1 MNNLDEGVEFLPAM
15 NSKKMEKRG
24 PRRPVVITVL
34 IIVFLL
40 VSLTTGLLFWHFKYR
55 NIPVQKVFNGHLRV
69 LNWEFLDAYE
79 NSSSPEFSMLA
90 RKVKSTVEEIYKNHA
105 DIGPYHKETVITAF
119 SEGSVIAYYWSEFL
133 VPKYREESLNR
144 AIADKQ
150 SLVQRWNPRLR
161 NPMLKVESVIAFP
174 VDPSIAHSARDN
186 SCMFSLHA
194 KEGEVTSFTTPGFPN
209 SPYPNNALCYWA
221 LRADASST
229 ISLTFK
235 TLELEPC
242 RDDSDYI
249 KVYDSLSPVEPHALV
264 RLCGNYA
271 PSYNLTFLSSQNV
284 MLVTLVTN
292 KEGRFPGF
300 KAEFFQLPKLK
311 ACGETL
317 KGDSGTFTTPY
328 YPAHYP
334 PDMDC
339 VWNIEV
345 PSIKNVKVRF
355 NMFFVLEPGIPVS
368 SCTKDYVQINGTRY
382 CGERSQFVV
391 ASTTNKIELRF
402 HSDQSYTDT
411 GFSAEFLSYDSSD
424 RELKPWGWGGES
436 DFPEMWSCP
445 SSVFTL
451 PCKLGSSLFQGH
463 SSMPCFTENLLVF
476 LLCSAVSRHRKLCR
490 RDVEGTPRGLMCGF
504 VPFSLSACPGK
515 FTCNTG
521 RCIDRSMRCDGWLD
535 CVDGSDERSCTCTE
549 QQFKCQNGW
558 CKPRF
563 WVCDNVNDCG
573 DNSDELQC
581 TGQTTV
587 PCKEYTYKCRS
598 GHCISKQNPECD
610 GEQDCEDHSDED
622 NCNCGLR
629 SYVRKSRIVGGQ
641 NSDVGEWPWQVSLHV
656 KGQGHI
662 CGASLVSASWL
673 VSAAHCFLPLQGIRY
688 SDPSLWTA
696 YLGLTDQGDRSGPNV
711 QTRKIKRIISHP
723 FFNDYTYDYDIAVLE
738 LQSPVTF
745 TAVVQPICLPDAT
758 HNFPVGKDLW
768 VTGWGATAE
777 GGTGAAILQKA
788 EIRLINQ
795 TVCNQLLTDQLTPRM
810 MCVGIL
816 TGGVDACQGDSGGP
830 LVSVEPSSRM
840 FLAGVVSWGDGC
852 AQRNKPGVYSRLTS
866 LRDWIQEHTGL

>member
-1 MNNLDEGVEFLPAM
+1 QDMNNLEEGVEFLPAM

-24 PRRPVVITVL
+24 PKCWVVLTGVVVGI
-34 IIVFLL
+34 LL
-40 VSLTTGLLFWHFKYR
+40 VSLVTGLLVWHFKYR
-55 NIPVQKVFNGHLRV
+55 NAAVRKVFNGHLRI
-69 LNWEFLDAYE
+69 LNWDFLDAYE
-79 NSSSPEFSMLA
+79 NSSSPEFIMLA
-90 RKVKSTVEEIYKNHA
+90 KKVKSTVEDIYRDHG

-133 VPKYREESLNR
+133 VPKYREESLDR
-144 AIADKQ
+144 AMADKQ
-150 SLVQRWNPRLR
+150 SLVQKLNTRLR
-161 NPMLKVESVIAFP
+161 NPVLQVESVVAFP
-174 VDPSIAHSARDN
+174 ADPTIAYSSRDN
-186 SCMFSLHA
+186 ICMFALHA
-194 KEGEVTSFTTPGFPN
+194 KEGEITTFTTPGFPN
-209 SPYPNNALCYWA
+209 SPYPNNALCYWT
-221 LRADASST
+221 LRADANSI

-242 RDDSDYI
+242 TDDSDYI
-249 KVYDSLSPVEPHALV
+249 KVYNSLSPVEPHALV

-300 KAEFFQLPKLK
+300 KAEFFQLPKMK
-311 ACGETL
+311 VCGGVLRGER
-317 KGDSGTFTTPY
+317 GTFTTPY

-334 PDMDC
+334 PAMDC

-345 PSIKNVKVRF
+345 PSRKNVKVRF

-368 SCTKDYVQINGTRY
+368 SCTKDYVQINSTRY

-391 ASTTNKIELRF
+391 ASTTGRIEVRF

-411 GFSAEFLSYDSSD
+411 GFSAEYLSYDSSD
-424 RELKPWGWGGES
+424 P
-436 DFPEMWSCP
+436 
-445 SSVFTL
+445 
-451 PCKLGSSLFQGH
+451 
-463 SSMPCFTENLLVF
+463 
-476 LLCSAVSRHRKLCR
+476 
-490 RDVEGTPRGLMCGF
+490 
-504 VPFSLSACPGK
+504 CPGQ

-535 CVDGSDERSCTCTE
+535 CVDGSDERSCTCTDE
-549 QQFKCQNGW
+549 QFRCQNGW
-558 CKPRF
+558 CKPKF

-581 TGQTTV
+581 SCAADSFKCSNGKCVPSARKCDGKDDCGDGSDEGTCGKGVQATV
-587 PCKEYTYKCRS
+587 SCKEYTYKCRS

-610 GEQDCEDHSDED
+610 GEQDCEDNSDED
-622 NCNCGLR
+622 NC
-629 SYVRKSRIVGGQ
+629 
-641 NSDVGEWPWQVSLHV
+641 
-656 KGQGHI
+656 I
-662 CGASLVSASWL
+662 CG
-673 VSAAHCFLPLQGIRY
+673 VSAAFQRAGTGTGAIGKGVVGLNWNRASSKVRSKEEVPSNHSMCPVTPRY

-696 YLGLTDQGDRSGPNV
+696 YLGLTDQGDRSGANV
-711 QTRKIKRIISHP
+711 QMRKIKRIISHP
-723 FFNDYTYDYDIAVLE
+723 YFNDYTYDYDIAVME
-738 LQSPVTF
+738 LQTPVTF
-745 TAVVQPICLPDAT
+745 SSVVQPICLPDAT

-777 GGTGAAILQKA
+777 GGSGASVLQKA
-788 EIRLINQ
+788 EIRIINQ

-866 LRDWIQEHTGL
+866 LRDWIQQQTGL

>member
-1 MNNLDEGVEFLPAM
+1 MERAPPASAASVRYSTQLQDMNNLDEGVEFLPAM

-24 PRRPVVITVL
+24 PKRRVVITVL

-55 NIPVQKVFNGHLRV
+55 NTPVQKVFNGHLRV

-90 RKVKSTVEEIYKNHA
+90 KKVKSTVEEIYKNHA

-133 VPKYREESLNR
+133 VPKYREESLDR
-144 AIADKQ
+144 AMADKQ

-174 VDPSIAHSARDN
+174 VDPSIAHAARDK

-221 LRADASST
+221 LRADASSS

-264 RLCGNYA
+264 KLCGNYA
-271 PSYNLTFLSSQNV
+271 PSYNLTFLSSQNI

-300 KAEFFQLPKLK
+300 KAEFFQLPKMK
-311 ACGETL
+311 ACGGTL

-334 PDMDC
+334 PDTDC

-424 RELKPWGWGGES
+424 P
-436 DFPEMWSCP
+436 
-445 SSVFTL
+445 
-451 PCKLGSSLFQGH
+451 
-463 SSMPCFTENLLVF
+463 
-476 LLCSAVSRHRKLCR
+476 
-490 RDVEGTPRGLMCGF
+490 
-504 VPFSLSACPGK
+504 CPGK

-535 CVDGSDERSCTCTE
+535 CVDGSDERSCTCTD
-549 QQFKCQNGW
+549 QQFRCQNGW
-558 CKPRF
+558 CKPKF

-581 TGQTTV
+581 SCAADSFKCNNGKCVPSTQKCDGKDDCGDGSDEGGCSTVGQTIV

-598 GHCISKQNPECD
+598 GRCISKQNPECD
-610 GEQDCEDHSDED
+610 GEQDCEDNSDED

-656 KGQGHI
+656 SGQGHI

-768 VTGWGATAE
+768 VTGWGATTE
-777 GGTGAAILQKA
+777 GGSGASILQKA